1 MSMPPPTPAGKGY
14 WGFVG
19 TDGNVE
25 ETLPYFTAKE
35 KS

>member
-25 ETLPYFTAKE
+25 EIALFYG
-35 KS
+35 